1 MELKERLKN
10 ALKTRYGI
18 ETDEE
23 ILKAIKETPEIDL
36 GIFVT
41 PLENVKE
48 NIA

>member
-1 MELKERLKN
+1 MDLKRKLRN
-10 ALKTRYGI
+10 ALKTKYGI
-18 ETDEE
+18 ETDDE
-23 ILKAIKETPEIDL
+23 IMKAIKEMPGIDL

>member
-1 MELKERLKN
+1 MDLKEKLRN
-10 ALKTRYGI
+10 ALKTKYGL
-18 ETDEE
+18 ETDDE
-23 ILKAIKETPEIDL
+23 IMKAIKEMSGIDL

>member
-10 ALKTRYGI
+10 ALKTRYGL

-23 ILKAIKETPEIDL
+23 ILKAIKETPGIDL